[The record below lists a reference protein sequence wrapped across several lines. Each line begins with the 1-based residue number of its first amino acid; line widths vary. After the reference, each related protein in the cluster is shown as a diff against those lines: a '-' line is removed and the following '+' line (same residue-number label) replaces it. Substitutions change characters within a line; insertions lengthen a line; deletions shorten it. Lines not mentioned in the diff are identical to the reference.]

1 MPNSAPFSLGD
12 ELRRLPLLPP
22 GRLAELGRLQIEF
35 PDPHALAR
43 ELLRRDWLTAYQA
56 NQLFRGRGS
65 ELLLGAY
72 VLLARLG
79 EGGMGRV
86 FKARHLRMGRL
97 AALKVIR

>member
-1 MPNSAPFSLGD
+1 MSNFAHFSLSD

-22 GRLAELGRLQIEF
+22 GQLTELGRLQIQF
-35 PDPHALAR
+35 PDPRHLAR

-56 NQLFRGRGS
+56 NQLFRGRGA
-65 ELLLGAY
+65 ELILGAY

-86 FKARHLRMGRL
+86 FKARHRRMDRL
-97 AALKVIR
+97 AALK